1 MPISTSTII
10 VAIIAT
16 LCLIGSLIGKIRWLT
31 LIAIFLYLI
40 AGWMITGEYFTGI
53 KFQVFFQQL
62 MMTVTSVVVLEQH
75 GWSEWIGL

>member
-1 MPISTSTII
+1 MTSGEIIYFIYYILEGAKRMPISTSTII

-40 AGWMITGEYFTGI
+40 AAWMIVGEYFTGI
-53 KFQVFFQQL
+53 KF
-62 MMTVTSVVVLEQH
+62 
-75 GWSEWIGL
+75 